1 MAQPPCGPRLRPCA
15 PGMGH
20 SAARPSPGG
29 GRVDPPAAMRAGRAR
44 ERVEPKSDLRRW
56 ARRLATPQVVS
67 KGSWVGGLEG
77 QEATAVMSATRRQ
90 RQLRRAAYPTAHSS
104 ALASPDRRPLSAA
117 VGWWWCARVAAS
129 GGGGGHQARAGA
141 RCGSALRGLEGCLVA
156 RRCGAVPLGGAV
168 VQQGLLRGLVGFNPQ
183 AATRSGGGSGQGP
196 SKTCPELID
205 LAASPAAGGGQGGLT

>member
-1 MAQPPCGPRLRPCA
+1 MAARGGGLGEGAAGARRGREMCMAQPPCGPRLRPCA

-67 KGSWVGGLEG
+67 KGSWVRGLAG

-90 RQLRRAAYPTAHSS
+90 RQLRRDAYPTAHSS

-129 GGGGGHQARAGA
+129 GGGVGTRPAPGRVVGA
-141 RCGSALRGLEGCLVA
+141 PFAVLKAALWPAVAALCRSVGL
-156 RRCGAVPLGGAV
+156 
-168 VQQGLLRGLVGFNPQ
+168 
-183 AATRSGGGSGQGP
+183 
-196 SKTCPELID
+196 
-205 LAASPAAGGGQGGLT
+205 